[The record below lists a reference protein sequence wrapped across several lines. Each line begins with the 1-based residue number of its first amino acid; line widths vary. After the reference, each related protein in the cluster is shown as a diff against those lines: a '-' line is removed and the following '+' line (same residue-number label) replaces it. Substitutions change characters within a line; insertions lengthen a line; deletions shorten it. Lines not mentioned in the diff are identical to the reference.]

1 MIDLLGGLLIEAIV
15 PIILIVAVVAFFFRA
30 VRIIPQ
36 ANAGVVERLGRYSRT
51 LEAGL
56 NLLIPFIDRLRPLID
71 LRERVVSFPPQ
82 PVITSDNLVV
92 QIDTVVYYQVT
103 NPKSALYE
111 IEDFVM
117 GIEQIT
123 ITTLRNVVGG
133 IDLEQALTSRETIN
147 AALRGVLDDATGKWG
162 VRVNRVEI
170 KSIEPPETVKVAME
184 MQMRAEREKRATIL
198 TAEGQKQSQILVAE
212 GSRQSEILNAE
223 GQAKAQVL
231 RAEAEAT
238 AVKQVF
244 DAVKSAELDE
254 AMLAYRYLEQLPLM
268 AQGDANKVWII
279 PGELSGA
286 MEKLAQAFRPQK

>member
-1 MIDLLGGLLIEAIV
+1 MDLLIPL
-15 PIILIVAVVAFFFRA
+15 ILIVVVVTFFIRA
-30 VRIIPQ
+30 IRIIPQ
-36 ANAGVVERLGRYSRT
+36 ANAGVVERLGRYDRT

-56 NLLIPFIDRLRPLID
+56 NLIIPFIDRLRPLVD
-71 LRERVVSFPPQ
+71 LREQVVSFPPQ

-92 QIDTVVYYQVT
+92 EIDTVVYYQVT

-147 AALRGVLDDATGKWG
+147 AALRGVRDEATGKWG

-170 KSIEPPETVKVAME
+170 KTIEPPETVKVAME
-184 MQMRAEREKRATIL
+184 LQMRADREKRAAIL
-198 TAEGQKQSQILVAE
+198 TAEGQKQSQILT
-212 GSRQSEILNAE
+212 AE
-223 GQAKAQVL
+223 GQKQAAILSAEGDAQAEIL
-231 RAEAEAT
+231 RAEGEAK
-238 AVKQVF
+238 AVTEVF
-244 DAVKSAELDE
+244 DAVRSAKLDSS
-254 AMLAYRYLEQLPLM
+254 MLAYRYLEQLPEL
-268 AQGDANKVWII
+268 AKGDANKVWVI

-286 MEKLAQAFRPQK
+286 MQRLADAFTGKK

>member
-1 MIDLLGGLLIEAIV
+1 MELIFSLV
-15 PIILIVAVVAFFFRA
+15 LIVAVVAFFARA
-30 VRIIPQ
+30 IRIIPQ
-36 ANAGVVERLGRYSRT
+36 AKAGVVERLGRYNKT

-56 NLLIPFIDRLRPLID
+56 NLVIPFVDRVRPLVD

-103 NPKSALYE
+103 SAKSALYE

-123 ITTLRNVVGG
+123 VTTLRNVVGG

-147 AALRGVLDDATGKWG
+147 SALRGVLDEATGRWG

-184 MQMRAEREKRATIL
+184 MQMRADREKRAAIL
-198 TAEGQKQSQILVAE
+198 TAEGEKQSQILIAE
-212 GSRQSEILNAE
+212 GSKQAAILSAE
-223 GQAKAQVL
+223 GDAKAEVL
-231 RAEAEAT
+231 RAEGEAR
-238 AVKQVF
+238 AVTEIF
-244 DAVKSAELDE
+244 DAVRSAKLDE
-254 AMLAYRYLEQLPLM
+254 KMLAYRYLEQLPEL
-268 AQGDANKVWII
+268 AKGDANKVWFI
-279 PGELSGA
+279 PSELTGA
-286 MEKLAQAFRPQK
+286 VKYLAEAFTKKSP

>member
-1 MIDLLGGLLIEAIV
+1 MIDVITGLLVESLI
-15 PIILIVAVVAFFFRA
+15 PLILIVAVVAFFSRA
-30 VRIIPQ
+30 IRIVPQ

-56 NLLIPFIDRLRPLID
+56 NLIIPFIDKLRPLID

-184 MQMRAEREKRATIL
+184 MQMRAEREKRATVL

-212 GSRQSEILNAE
+212 GSRQSQILNAE
-223 GQAKAQVL
+223 GQAKAQIL
-231 RAEAEAT
+231 RAEAEAK

-244 DAVKSAELDE
+244 SAVKDAELDE

>member
-1 MIDLLGGLLIEAIV
+1 MDLIFPLL
-15 PIILIVAVVAFFFRA
+15 LIVAVVAFFARA
-30 VRIIPQ
+30 IRIIPQ
-36 ANAGVVERLGRYSRT
+36 ARAGVVERLGRYNKT

-56 NLLIPFIDRLRPLID
+56 NLVIPFVDRVRPLID

-103 NPKSALYE
+103 SAKSALYE

-123 ITTLRNVVGG
+123 VTTLRNVVGG

-147 AALRGVLDDATGKWG
+147 SALRGVLDDATGRWG

-184 MQMRAEREKRATIL
+184 IQMRADREKRAAIL
-198 TAEGQKQSQILVAE
+198 TAEGEKQSQILISEGAKQAAILSAE
-212 GSRQSEILNAE
+212 GDAKAEVVRAE
-223 GQAKAQVL
+223 GES
-231 RAEAEAT
+231 RAVTEI
-238 AVKQVF
+238 F
-244 DAVKSAELDE
+244 DAVRSAKLDE
-254 AMLAYRYLEQLPLM
+254 KMLA
-268 AQGDANKVWII
+268 
-279 PGELSGA
+279 
-286 MEKLAQAFRPQK
+286 

>member
-1 MIDLLGGLLIEAIV
+1 MDFIIPL
-15 PIILIVAVVAFFFRA
+15 ILIVAVVAFFVRA
-30 VRIIPQ
+30 IRIVPQ
-36 ANAGVVERLGRYSRT
+36 ANAGVVERLGRYNRT

-56 NLLIPFIDRLRPLID
+56 NLLIPFVDRLRPLID
-71 LRERVVSFPPQ
+71 LREQVVSFPPQ

-103 NPKSALYE
+103 NAKSALYE

-147 AALRGVLDDATGKWG
+147 AALRGVLDEATGKWG

-184 MQMRAEREKRATIL
+184 MQMRANREKRAVIL
-198 TAEGQKQSQILVAE
+198 TAEGAKQSEILTAE
-212 GSRQSEILNAE
+212 GAKQAAILNAE
-223 GQAKAQVL
+223 GDAQAAVL
-231 RAEAEAT
+231 RAEGEAK
-238 AVKQVF
+238 AVTEVF
-244 DAVKSAELDE
+244 NAVRAAELDE
-254 AMLAYRYLEQLPLM
+254 SMLAYRYLEHLPEL
-268 AQGDANKVWII
+268 AKGDANKVWFI
-279 PGELSGA
+279 PSELSGA
-286 MEKLAQAFRPQK
+286 MHKLSQAFGPKGN